1 MCILHELYGG
11 RLGVSDGYLVC
22 FFFFKQKT
30 AYEMRISD
38 WSSDV
43 CSSDLLARMTDR
55 IAALEQEVATLRSRG
70 PAPSEEVISRLSG
83 ETQRLDTMLAQQTEL
98 AGRLAAAEAN
108 LNAAESARAGM
119 PGGRET
125 PPIGRAHVLTHAT
138 TAHVVIRLL
147 LEIINHL
154 T

>member
-1 MCILHELYGG
+1 
-11 RLGVSDGYLVC
+11 
-22 FFFFKQKT
+22 
-30 AYEMRISD
+30 MRISD

-43 CSSDLLARMTDR
+43 CSSD
-55 IAALEQEVATLRSRG
+55 
-70 PAPSEEVISRLSG
+70 LSG

-125 PPIGRAHVLTHAT
+125 
-138 TAHVVIRLL
+138 LL
-147 LEIINHL
+147 LLATLQLRAALQGSGPYAGPLALLQNPPADEAEPHSHQL
-154 T
+154 GKRSVRERGGQ

>member
-1 MCILHELYGG
+1 
-11 RLGVSDGYLVC
+11 
-22 FFFFKQKT
+22 
-30 AYEMRISD
+30 MRISD

-43 CSSDLLARMTDR
+43 CSSD
-55 IAALEQEVATLRSRG
+55 
-70 PAPSEEVISRLSG
+70 LSG

-125 PPIGRAHVLTHAT
+125 
-138 TAHVVIRLL
+138 LL
-147 LEIINHL
+147 LLATQQLRGALQGPGPYAGPLALLKKRADAEAALNSIGA
-154 T
+154 TQERRAPDGAPTDGTGDGWGKRAYRRVQPR

>member
-1 MCILHELYGG
+1 
-11 RLGVSDGYLVC
+11 
-22 FFFFKQKT
+22 
-30 AYEMRISD
+30 
-38 WSSDV
+38 
-43 CSSDLLARMTDR
+43 MTDR

-125 PPIGRAHVLTHAT
+125 LLLLATLQLRDALQGSGPYAGPLAMLKNLADDEAALTSIVEPIGRRPPAGLPTLRDLQAAFPDRSEEHTSELQS
-138 TAHVVIRLL
+138 LM
-147 LEIINHL
+147 
-154 T
+154 